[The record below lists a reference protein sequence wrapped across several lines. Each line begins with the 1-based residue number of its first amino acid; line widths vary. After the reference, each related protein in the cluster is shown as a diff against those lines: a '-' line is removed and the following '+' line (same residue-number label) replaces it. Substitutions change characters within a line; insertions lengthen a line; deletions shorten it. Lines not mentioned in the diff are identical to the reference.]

1 MSYKNRAGDRACG
14 KRAALLLFGSV
25 SSLAIAAPAYA
36 QDEPGSDE
44 IVVTGIRGS
53 LLSSANIKRNASGV
67 VDAIT
72 AEDIGAFPDSNL
84 AESIQRISGVSIDRS
99 NNEGSKV
106 TVRGFGPEFNLITL
120 NGRQMPTSS
129 LQSDSTRSFDFA
141 NIASEG
147 VSGVEVYKTS
157 NAAIQS
163 GGIGSTI
170 NIKTARPLDR
180 PGFIAS
186 LGAKALHDTTNETGS
201 DITPEV
207 AATFSKTFADDMFGI
222 GLFYSY
228 QKRDSRQEQAE
239 VALWRENIDDLIP
252 ASTVVT
258 DLRTGPTNTWFPR
271 NYGFGIE
278 NISRTRMN
286 GQAVLQFQPV
296 ETLRATLDY
305 TYSEFENEGLRQGV
319 GIWFGDFPQTTQV
332 TIDENGTYAF
342 VEDTCCD
349 YSSNQRLNK
358 SRNENNSI
366 GFNLDFQPTDRLT
379 LVFDFHDS
387 DAISKGVDRGND
399 VFLILAANCLDTKS
413 ADFLTGNDI
422 PDMAVT
428 WAGCANPEANGEP
441 TAGSYDS
448 LFGQAGANVN
458 ESDIRQYQ
466 FAGEWENG
474 VDSGL
479 TSIQFGAGR
488 VNNTYRTR
496 SFNSGQIA
504 AGWYGGNQGVYDD
517 SIFTRVS
524 MENLLT
530 AFSGGGENISPGF
543 YYDWDFESGIAAFEQ
558 AFNGG
563 QRLEADLDGTPI
575 FDHTI
580 NETTNSAYLQFNAA
594 GDFNNI
600 PIRLT
605 GGVRYEDTSV
615 TANSL
620 QIKVEEIV
628 WVNSTEWSVNRAAD
642 QSYSDVAADYSLW
655 LPNLDF
661 SAEIF
666 ENFLAR
672 FSYSKT
678 ITRPTLVSMQGTT
691 SVTDRPKPGE
701 RLGTAGNP
709 ALQPFTS
716 DNIDVSLEW
725 YYQEGSYFSI
735 GAFHKQVDNFIV
747 NQQTDQIIDNLRDPS
762 AGPRAAQAAA
772 DLAAM
777 SMDPTD
783 PVLIHNQINI
793 NEGNPIGTP
802 IVQNDDDPL
811 INWRI
816 TAPSNLESAE
826 LYGLEFAIQHVFGDT
841 GFGLAANATLVDGDI
856 DVDVSQVGFQFV
868 LPGLSDSYN
877 LIGFYDK
884 NGLQAR
890 IAYNWRGEFL
900 SGTADNQPQFT
911 ESFGQ
916 LDARLSY
923 DITEKLTIFA
933 EGINITN
940 ESQRIYN
947 RYENQLK
954 TANQFGARYAV
965 GLRYDF

>member
-1 MSYKNRAGDRACG
+1 MKKSRLTRGGAAMRASF
-14 KRAALLLFGSV
+14 ALLGGV
-25 SSLAIAAPAYA
+25 SSLALGAAASA
-36 QDEPGSDE
+36 QDPAETEDV
-44 IVVTGIRGS
+44 ILVTGIRAS
-53 LLSSANIKRNASGV
+53 LETSANIKRDSSGV

-99 NNEGSKV
+99 NNEGSRV
-106 TVRGFGPEFNLITL
+106 TVRGFGPEFNLVTL
-120 NGRQMPTSS
+120 NGRQMPTSN
-129 LQSDSTRSFDFA
+129 LGADSTRSFDFA
-141 NIASEG
+141 NLASEG

-157 NAAIQS
+157 NATIPS

-186 LGAKALHDTTNETGS
+186 LSAKALHDTTNVTGS
-201 DITPEV
+201 DVTPEV
-207 AATFSKTFADDMFGI
+207 AATFSDTFADNKIGV

-228 QKRDSRQEQAE
+228 QKRDSRLEQADI
-239 VALWRENIDDLIP
+239 ALWRENIDDLIP
-252 ASTVVT
+252 ASTVVV
-258 DLRTGPTNTWFPR
+258 DHRTGPTNTWYPR

-296 ETLRATLDY
+296 DSLRATLDY

-332 TIDENGTYAF
+332 EIDENGTYVF
-342 VEDTCCD
+342 VEDQCCD
-349 YSSNQRLNK
+349 YASNQRLNK

-366 GFNLDFQPTDRLT
+366 GFNLDFQPTDRLS

-399 VFLILAANCLDTKS
+399 VFLILAANCIDTKS
-413 ADFLTGNDI
+413 ADFRTGNDI
-422 PDMAVT
+422 PDMAINWGT
-428 WAGCANPEANGEP
+428 CTDAAANGEP

-466 FAGEWENG
+466 FAGEWKNPG
-474 VDSGL
+474 DSGL

-488 VNNTYRTR
+488 INNEYRTR
-496 SFNSGQIA
+496 SFNTGQIA
-504 AGWYGGNQGVYDD
+504 AGWYGGNEGVYDD

-524 MENLLT
+524 TDKLLKR
-530 AFSGGGENISPGF
+530 FSGGGSNISPDF
-543 YYDWDFESGIAAFEQ
+543 YYDWDFEEGIAAFEQ

-563 QRLEADLDGTPI
+563 ERLEVDFDATPI

-580 NETTNSAYLQFNAA
+580 NEKTTSAYLQFNAE

-600 PIRLT
+600 PIRMT

-615 TANSL
+615 AASSL
-620 QIKVEEIV
+620 QIEVEEIV

-642 QSYSDVAADYSLW
+642 QTYSDVRADYSLW
-655 LPNLDF
+655 LPNLDV

-666 ENFLAR
+666 DDVLLR
-672 FSYSKT
+672 FSYSKSV
-678 ITRPTLVSMQGTT
+678 TRPTLVSMQGTT

-701 RLGTAGNP
+701 RMGTAGNP

-725 YYQEGSYFSI
+725 YYNEGSYISV

-747 NQQTDQIIDNLRDPS
+747 NQQTDEIVGNLRDPS
-762 AGPRAAQAAA
+762 AGPRAMQAALDVA
-772 DLAAM
+772 GM
-777 SMDPTD
+777 GGDPTD
-783 PVLIHNQINI
+783 PVQIHNQINI
-793 NEGNPIGTP
+793 NAGNPIGTP

-826 LYGLEFAIQHVFGDT
+826 LYGFEFAIQHLFWDT
-841 GFGLAANATLVDGDI
+841 GFGLQANATLVDGDI

-877 LIGFYDK
+877 LVGFYDK

-890 IAYNWRGEFL
+890 VAYNWRGEFL
-900 SGTADNQPQFT
+900 SSTENNQPQFT

-916 LDARLSY
+916 LDARISY
-923 DITEKLTIFA
+923 DITDQLTVFA

-947 RYENQLK
+947 RYENQLR

-965 GLRYDF
+965 GLRFIF